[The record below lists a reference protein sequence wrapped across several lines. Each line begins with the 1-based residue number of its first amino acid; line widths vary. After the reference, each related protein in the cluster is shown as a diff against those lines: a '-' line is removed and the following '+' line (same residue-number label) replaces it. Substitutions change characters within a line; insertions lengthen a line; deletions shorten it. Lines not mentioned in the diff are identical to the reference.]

1 MLNGIV
7 VGNAVSTV
15 KESSLDGYRLILCQ
29 IFGADGKESGTPIV
43 AIDNLGA
50 GLGQKVVVSTD
61 GIGARQMLGV
71 DKSPARMFIQALID
85 EKEED

>member
-7 VGNAVSTV
+7 VGNAVATV
-15 KESSLDGYRLILCQ
+15 KEPSLHGYRLILCQ
-29 IFGADGKESGTPIV
+29 IFGEDGKDDGTPIV

-50 GLGQKVVVSTD
+50 GIGQKVVVSTD

-71 DKSPARMFIQALID
+71 EKSPARMFIQALID
-85 EKEED
+85 EPEEN